1 MNIIV
6 LAGGA
11 DQIALIQEL
20 KIREQDINIIL
31 VDYFDNPPAKKYANK
46 HIKASTLD
54 IDEVKQIAINEKADL
69 ITTACTDQ
77 AMLTMAKVSEDL
89 SLPCYISYQKAL
101 NVTNKSYMKEM
112 FIKNKIPTAKYSIVS
127 EYDCIDIPNFEYPLV
142 VKPVDCNSSKG
153 VKKVYSKSEL
163 DEALTNAIAFSRT
176 NSAIIEEFKEGI
188 ELSVDVYI
196 DHGVAKIL
204 SITSS
209 NKIPNNNNSFTILQ
223 SCYPASINL
232 DIKIKIQHT
241 AQLISE
247 KFELDNCPM
256 LIQLICDEENI
267 FVLEFSARMGGG
279 SKYNLIQILSGVDI
293 MKVYTDRVLGLY
305 PTVNPSEL
313 KKHVKMNYVY
323 CKPGII
329 SEFNHFNTLQNNG
342 LIHSYFLYKS
352 IGMEIVK
359 SETSSDRP
367 AGFVVVGDT
376 QNELDEKINIIDSTL
391 NITDIN
397 NKDIMI
403 HGLFA

>member
-11 DQIALIQEL
+11 DQIALIEEL

-31 VDYFDNPPAKKYANK
+31 IDYFDNPPAKKYADK

-54 IDEVKQIAINEKADL
+54 IEEVKQIAINEKADL

-112 FIKNKIPTAKYSIVS
+112 FVKNNIPTAKYIIVS
-127 EYDCIDIPNFEYPLV
+127 ESDYIDIPNFEYPLV

-153 VKKVYSKSEL
+153 VKKVFSKSEL
-163 DEALTNAIAFSRT
+163 EEALSNAIVFSRT
-176 NSAIIEEFKEGI
+176 NSAIIEEFKEGT
-188 ELSVDVYI
+188 ELSVDIYI

-223 SCYPASINL
+223 SCYPVSINL
-232 DIKIKIQHT
+232 DIKTKIQHT
-241 AQLISE
+241 AQLISK

-256 LIQLICDEENI
+256 LIQLICAEENI
-267 FVLEFSARMGGG
+267 FILEFSARMGGG
-279 SKYNLIQILSGVDI
+279 SKYNLIQILSGIDI

-305 PTVNPSEL
+305 PTVNPTEL

-329 SEFNHFNTLQNNG
+329 SEFKHFDTLQNSG

-376 QNELDEKINIIDSTL
+376 QNELDEKIDKIDSML

-403 HGLFA
+403 HGLFN